1 MADWNAI
8 RQEYITDESSSY
20 RKLAEKY
27 GVGMTAL
34 YNHAKS
40 EDWVGQRK
48 QLKDKTITKSLEK
61 ISDKRADKMSR
72 VMDITDKLLDKLE
85 RAVDE
90 LDIHLVTKAIKVK
103 EIEYN
108 NDLRP
113 DKPTKETITETE
125 EILETRMIVDRAGLK
140 AIASSL
146 RDIKEIQMLK
156 SELDKQEQEARIA
169 NLRRQAEK
177 DDVDNAPTLV
187 VEGLPEEFKV

>member
-48 QLKDKTITKSLEK
+48 RLKDKTITKSLEK

-125 EILETRMIVDRAGLK
+125 EILESRMIVDRAGLK

-169 NLRRQAEK
+169 NLRRQADK

>member
-1 MADWNAI
+1 VADWNAI

-20 RKLAEKY
+20 RKLAQKY
-27 GVGMTAL
+27 GVGMTSL

-48 QLKDKTITKSLEK
+48 QLKDKSITKSIET
-61 ISDKRADKMSR
+61 ISKKRADKLSR

-90 LDIHLVTKAIKVK
+90 LDIHLVTKATKVK

-125 EILETRMIVDRAGLK
+125 EILESRMIVDRAGLK

-177 DDVDNAPTLV
+177 DDIDNAPTLV

>member
-125 EILETRMIVDRAGLK
+125 EILESRLIVDRAGLK

-187 VEGLPEEFKV
+187 VEGMPEEFKV

>member
-48 QLKDKTITKSLEK
+48 RLKDKTITKSLEK